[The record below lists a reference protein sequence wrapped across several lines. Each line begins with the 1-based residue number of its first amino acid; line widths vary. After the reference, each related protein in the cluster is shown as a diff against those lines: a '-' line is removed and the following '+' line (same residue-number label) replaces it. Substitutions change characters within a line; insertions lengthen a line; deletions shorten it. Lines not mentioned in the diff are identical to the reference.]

1 MKLILYYDGKC
12 PFCQR
17 YADIL
22 KLKKSFDVEI
32 CDARTDLSWEKSHKK
47 LQLDDGVIVLYDG
60 KYYQGVEALDM
71 LLSVSQYEGVFFSLQ
86 KWVFSNKFRGY
97 VVYSCFK
104 FFRKIALKIKGV

>member
-32 CDARTDLSWEKSHKK
+32 CDARTDLSWKEMKK
-47 LQLDDGVIVLYDG
+47 DFQLDDGVIVLYDG
-60 KYYQGVEALDM
+60 KWYQGVEALDM
-71 LLSVSQYEGVFFSLQ
+71 LLSVSQYGGVFFSLQ
-86 KWVFSNKFRGY
+86 KWVFSNKFLGNI
-97 VVYSCFK
+97 VYSCFK
-104 FFRKIALKIKGV
+104 SFRKIVLKIKEV